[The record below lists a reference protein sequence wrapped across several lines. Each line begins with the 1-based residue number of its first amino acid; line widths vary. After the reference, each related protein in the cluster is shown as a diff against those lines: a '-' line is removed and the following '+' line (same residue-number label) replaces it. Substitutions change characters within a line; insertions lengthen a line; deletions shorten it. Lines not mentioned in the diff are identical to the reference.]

1 MSTYKDIIIEN
12 KDKLQNV
19 SSISQR
25 EVEIILE
32 FLTKKDHL
40 YFVKNPDEK
49 IDDDVVINLKSLIKK
64 REKGAPLEYITHNKE
79 FYGLNFFVNQS
90 VLIPRP
96 ETEMLVE
103 EAFNFL
109 ENKNDFSILDL
120 GTGSGAIAVSL
131 AKLLKDRGGKFRIVA
146 TDKSLKAIKVARRNA
161 IQNNVKSKIKF
172 KESNWFENVDEKYDV
187 IISNPPYVKKNDIK
201 IFPFL
206 SYEPKEALFSG
217 EDGLDDI
224 KFLLKNILNY
234 LNVGGLFLCEFGS
247 DQKENIEKEIGENKK
262 VKNFRILNDLAGLPR
277 VLKIFS

>member
-49 IDDDVVINLKSLIKK
+49 IDDDVLINLKSLIKK
-64 REKGAPLEYITHNKE
+64 REKGVPLEYITHNKE

>member
-277 VLKIFS
+277 VLEIFS